1 MTAYDPGGPP
11 SMLPE
16 VLLPVPLLPITFGLM
31 GLAAWRQVRVRC
43 RSQSAALG
51 T

>member
-1 MTAYDPGGPP
+1 MPPGVP
-11 SMLPE
+11 LP
-16 VLLPVPLLPITFGLM
+16 VLLLPMAFGLM